1 MKEAYLYKK
10 RKDGKTACFL
20 CNHYCLIKD
29 GELGKC
35 SVRKNE
41 KGTLYSLVYRKL
53 ISENVDPIEKKPLYH
68 FMPGTKSLSIA
79 TVGCNFKCFFCQ
91 NWQISQQPCDLDKIE
106 GQDVSPEKIVQ
117 DALDLKCLSISYTY
131 TEPTIF
137 FEYAYDTAVIA
148 SAKGLKN
155 VFVTNGFMTKDC
167 LEMIKPYLDAA
178 NVDLKS
184 FSEDTYKMKIGGRLK
199 PVLDNIKFMKDMDI
213 WIELTTLIIPGL
225 NDSDEELKDI
235 ARFIC
240 SLDPEIPWHVSA
252 YFPMY
257 KSEIPPTARDKIERA
272 MNIGRKTGLKYVHT
286 GNI

>member
-10 RKDGKTACFL
+10 RKDGKTACYL
-20 CNHYCLIKD
+20 CHHYCLIKD

-41 KGTLYSLVYRKL
+41 KGILYSLVYRKL
-53 ISENVDPIEKKPLYH
+53 VSENVDPIEKKPLYH
-68 FMPGTKSLSIA
+68 FLPGTNSLSVA
-79 TVGCNFKCFFCQ
+79 TAGCNFKCFFCQ
-91 NWQISQQPCDLDKIE
+91 NWQISQQPCHHDIIE
-106 GQDVSPEKIVQ
+106 GRDVSPQEIVQ
-117 DALDLKCLSISYTY
+117 HALDLKCQSISYTY

-148 SAKGLKN
+148 SGKGLKN
-155 VFVTNGFMTKDC
+155 IFVTNGFMTREC

-178 NVDLKS
+178 NIDLKS
-184 FSEDTYKMKIGGRLK
+184 FSENTYRKMGGHLK
-199 PVLDNIKFMKDMDI
+199 PVLDNIKLMRQMGV

-225 NDSDEELKDI
+225 NDSERELKEIAGFI
-235 ARFIC
+235 AR
-240 SLDPEIPWHVSA
+240 LDAGIPWHISA

-257 KSEIPPTARDKIERA
+257 RSDIPPTGREKIEMA
-272 MNIGRKTGLKYVHT
+272 MDIGKQAGLKYVHP